1 MGSRAQNCRI
11 IGRLAAL
18 GLAPLVLA
26 GCNYAAHYESAAN
39 VGKSRVEMTPLFSHS
54 DDKALTPA
62 AKAVPAVRQKAV
74 QAKTVTAAYAPAQK
88 PRKSGLFA
96 DVKRPSTGGDTV
108 QTMEPLEPSIPVA
121 RGDETRLQTGGTVE
135 QKVAYGTTFDK
146 GIVALEDAF
155 AKHNGSYR
163 TTQQINDTLSAKCRL
178 VLANTGINTAILR
191 SPTLSANVDTDEN
204 YGIGISYDFVDL
216 KRADLQEELAL
227 ARCYHIALSVKVQ
240 QLLVSSSQALTRSG
254 FLAKANM
261 LRKARP
267 TLRRYRAQIRQA
279 LRTGNLTETR
289 AAILR
294 QYIDQMRSNEAKARG
309 EASRREIVDR
319 MLQKGFKNL
328 DSQLATAERRIHDIQ
343 ARIRTA
349 SAITFRGEV
358 NYGGATDIGINGSDH
373 SSRNGEISGTLKVAV
388 RLGALSERRH
398 QLEEVARRARV
409 DVLSQRDSGV
419 LWRTRELA
427 KANDRGL
434 KALHAVRRDILAGIK
449 QAKRNTRRV
458 PTAFEEDLFMPRM
471 RARVDVLI
479 LRADLAGVNATI
491 ADTMRINA
499 KLRFKR

>member
-1 MGSRAQNCRI
+1 MGSRAQKFGKI
-11 IGRLAAL
+11 SKIAAFTL
-18 GLAPLVLA
+18 SPLLLV

-54 DDKALTPA
+54 DDSALAPVL
-62 AKAVPAVRQKAV
+62 KAVPATRKKAI
-74 QAKTVTAAYAPAQK
+74 QAKTVTAAYAPAHK
-88 PRKSGLFA
+88 PRQSRLFA
-96 DVKRPSTGGDTV
+96 DVKAPAAAGDTV
-108 QTMEPLEPSIPVA
+108 QTMQPLEPSIPVD
-121 RGDETRLQTGGTVE
+121 RSDNTRKQTGGTVE
-135 QKVAYGTTFDK
+135 QKVAYGTTWDK

-163 TTQQINDTLSAKCRL
+163 TTQQIHDTLSAKCRL

-227 ARCYHIALSVKVQ
+227 ARCYHIAISVKIQ

-267 TLRRYRAQIRQA
+267 VLARYRRQIAQA

-309 EASRREIVDR
+309 EASKRELVDR
-319 MLQKGFKNL
+319 MLNRGFRNL
-328 DSQLATAERRIHDIQ
+328 DAQLATAERRIHDIQ

-349 SAITFRGEV
+349 SAITLRGEV
-358 NYGGATDIGINGSDH
+358 NYGGATDIGINGTDH
-373 SSRNGEISGTLKVAV
+373 SSRNGELSGTLKVAV
-388 RLGALSERRH
+388 RLGAFSERRH

-409 DVLSQRDSGV
+409 DVLSERDSGV
-419 LWRTRELA
+419 LWRTKELA

-434 KALHAVRRDILAGIK
+434 KALYAVRRDILAGIK
-449 QAKRNTRRV
+449 QAQRNTKRV

-471 RARVDVLI
+471 RARIDVLI

-491 ADTMRINA
+491 ADTKRINA
-499 KLRFKR
+499 KLRFKQ